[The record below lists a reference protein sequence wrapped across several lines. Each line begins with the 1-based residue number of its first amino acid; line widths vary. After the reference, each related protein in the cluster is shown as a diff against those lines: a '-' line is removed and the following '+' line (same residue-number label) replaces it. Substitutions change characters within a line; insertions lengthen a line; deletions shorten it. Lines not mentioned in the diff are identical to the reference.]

1 MKTAHRSF
9 ARAPFICVFLF
20 FFYFLNPIMTHATV
34 TPSLGLAST
43 FGVLSDTF
51 TSTGASST
59 ISGDVGYT
67 TTSGAYIVN
76 SGTDYGSSAPYAQA
90 GLDQAT
96 ALSLLNAQTCTFTFF
111 AGAVDLATDT
121 THGLI
126 GVYTPG
132 VYCITGAV
140 SVGTGGIA
148 LSGVGTYIFRSSGAL
163 TTVDNSVVHSS
174 GVSSCDVFWTPNG
187 ATTLGANTTFVGTV
201 IPVSQDITIGTLTSW
216 FGQALTFGHTVT
228 IDTSSIHSTCS
239 VGTDPVPTGILSVVK
254 QVVNTGGGTALASDF
269 QMHVK
274 SAGSDVV
281 GSPDAGMI
289 APGRAYTLIAPA
301 TYTVSEDANVLYT
314 QSFSG
319 DCDSSGV
326 VSLVSSGTPT
336 CTVMNTYIIP
346 IVPPTP
352 VFRNVGHPPFPVVV
366 IPPVIVPLT
375 LIPEVIVPVTQ
386 ILPVDQTTIVAPASG
401 AITPTQVPLFPNTGI
416 SPDESVTIL
425 GNDIISFLQEWIVV
439 RPEVRSVSN
448 EPNHMLI
455 PLIHLD
461 VSLESIGLTKSGA
474 LDVPKDFNNA
484 GWFNLGPRPGEQ
496 GNAVIDG
503 HYGWKNGVP
512 AVFNLIH
519 TLHTGDVIFV
529 NDTKGKT
536 VSFSVREIR
545 TYDSVMD
552 AHSVFV
558 ASDTS
563 AHLVIITC
571 SGVWVPSLST
581 YSNRLVI
588 FADRTIASPY

>member
-1 MKTAHRSF
+1 MKTAYHRRV
-9 ARAPFICVFLF
+9 AMPIIGIFLF
-20 FFYFLNPIMTHATV
+20 FVWFLNPTMTRATV

-76 SGTDYGSSAPYAQA
+76 GGTDYGSSAPYAQA

-96 ALSLLNAQTCTFTFF
+96 ALASLDSEACTFTFS

-140 SVGTGGIA
+140 SVGTQGIA
-148 LSGVGTYIFRSSGAL
+148 LNGVGTYIFRSSGAL

-239 VGTDPVPTGILSVVK
+239 TGTDPVPTGILSVVK
-254 QVVNTGGGTALASDF
+254 QVVNTGGGTAVASDF
-269 QMHVK
+269 QIHVK
-274 SAGSDVV
+274 SAGSDVT
-281 GSPDAGMI
+281 GSPDVGMI

-301 TYTVSEDANVLYT
+301 TYTVSEDANILYT

-319 DCDSSGV
+319 DCDLGGV
-326 VSLVSSGTPT
+326 VSLASNGASV
-336 CTVMNTYIIP
+336 CTMINTYIIP
-346 IVPPTP
+346 VVSPPP
-352 VFRNVGHPPFPVVV
+352 VFQNAGHPPFPVTIVV
-366 IPPVIVPLT
+366 TPPITVPVVLVPEVVVPVIQT
-375 LIPEVIVPVTQ
+375 LPVAQVSGIAPTTQ
-386 ILPVDQTTIVAPASG
+386 I
-401 AITPTQVPLFPNTGI
+401 PLFPNTGI
-416 SPDESVTIL
+416 SPDESATVW
-425 GNDIISFLQEWIVV
+425 GNDIVSFLNQWILT
-439 RPEVRSVSN
+439 RQEVRSVSN
-448 EPNHMLI
+448 QPNHILI
-455 PLIHLD
+455 PAIHLD
-461 VSLESIGLTKSGA
+461 VPIESIGLTKSGA
-474 LDVPKDFNNA
+474 LDVPKDFGDA
-484 GWFNLGPRPGEQ
+484 GWFQLGPRPGDE

-519 TLHTGDVIFV
+519 TLQIGDTIFV
-529 NDTKGKT
+529 NDTEGKT
-536 VSFSVREIR
+536 VSFSVHEIR
-545 TYDSVMD
+545 TYDPTMD
-552 AHSVFV
+552 AQSVFI
-558 ASDTS
+558 ASDTK
-563 AHLVIITC
+563 AHLILVTC
-571 SGVWVPSLST
+571 SGIWIPSLHT

-588 FADRTIASPY
+588 FADRESVTRH